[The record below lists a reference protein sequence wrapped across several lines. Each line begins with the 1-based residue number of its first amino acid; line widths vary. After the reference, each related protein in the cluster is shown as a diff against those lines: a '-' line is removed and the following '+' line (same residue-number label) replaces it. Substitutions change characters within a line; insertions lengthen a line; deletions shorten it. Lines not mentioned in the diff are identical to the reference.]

1 MNRFEK
7 ANPAMS
13 LDPASYW
20 NLQAVAKQVL
30 CQPGYRRKFYGEG
43 PLRLDYGRLRIF
55 LDSCGVAMSL
65 PNSLAILTTLST
77 N

>member
-13 LDPASYW
+13 LNPASY
-20 NLQAVAKQVL
+20 
-30 CQPGYRRKFYGEG
+30 GIYRCYKASLMPTWISKEIHGEG